1 MPNFIPYDPDQS
13 KSAGLAHHSR
23 SFAQAEL
30 YRLDEAACGQSR
42 RQAYLWPPH
51 VRGRTGVWQHYCNE
65 QALKS
70 IQFTRQKES
79 PGAMAAVLSGT
90 QY

>member
-1 MPNFIPYDPDQS
+1 MTAI
-13 KSAGLAHHSR
+13 
-23 SFAQAEL
+23 
-30 YRLDEAACGQSR
+30 
-42 RQAYLWPPH
+42 
-51 VRGRTGVWQHYCNE
+51 GRKQTFGNIDFYTHLTTNSPCTGVWQHYCNE